1 MQKFRV
7 HPDSNYFSSFDGRFT
22 TRFAIKDELPVTELA
37 YPEFYDVKITNYC
50 SGKCPWCYQDSRA
63 EDAHYSDIV
72 GKVDS
77 FFGSMTQNQRP
88 FQVAIGGGNPNEH
101 PDFIKLIDKFVELGI
116 TPSYT
121 TNGIGLTP
129 EVIEATRKHCGG
141 VAVSCHPHLF
151 EVWPKAV
158 DNLYQITQLNL
169 HIIISDAQSIK
180 YFKTI
185 YDEVVDKVSHFV
197 LLPYIAQGR
206 AKEVTIDYE
215 ALTKVLDSLPDIGK
229 IAFGANFYEYLLGKD
244 YPVSLYEPE
253 LFSKYLDLGNM
264 KTYKSSFN
272 LEEVKVGIQRYSE
285 GTY

>member
-1 MQKFRV
+1 MQKFRI

-50 SGKCPWCYQDSRA
+50 SGKCPWCYQDSKS
-63 EDAHYSDIV
+63 EDTHYSDIV

-129 EVIEATRKHCGG
+129 EVLEATKKHCGG
-141 VAVSCHPHLF
+141 VAVSCHPHLKDY
-151 EVWPKAV
+151 WKAAAE
-158 DNLYQITQLNL
+158 NYYTWGIKLNF
-169 HIIISDAQSIK
+169 HIIISDYDSINQ
-180 YFKTI
+180 FRRI
-185 YDEVVDKVSHFV
+185 YNTWKDKVDYFV
-197 LLPYIAQGR
+197 LLPYGNQGR
-206 AKEVTIDYE
+206 AEKKEIDWEY
-215 ALTKVLDSLPDIGK
+215 LITQLPEDQSK
-229 IAFGANFYEYLLGKD
+229 LAFGANFYPYLLKGGHNIN
-244 YPVSLYEPE
+244 VCLYEPDIM
-253 LFSKYLDLGNM
+253 SKFLDLKDM
-264 KTYKSSFN
+264 KIYPSSFN
-272 LEEVKVGIQRYSE
+272 LTTEVK
-285 GTY
+285 